1 MKRRRP
7 KQKTV
12 RTTAPASAVRT
23 ARRRSLELM
32 VTWDYS
38 NELPVLEDELIL
50 LETRLRDIL
59 SDLLKEAPD
68 DAELP
73 H

>member
-1 MKRRRP
+1 
-7 KQKTV
+7 
-12 RTTAPASAVRT
+12 
-23 ARRRSLELM
+23 M